1 MVQPLSTRLN
11 VRLSRTFDME
21 AFGMLS
27 LDDMQAVCILLVQ
40 NTEAHLNLFQELSLH
55 MHLTFNVELTMP
67 DGYS

>member
-1 MVQPLSTRLN
+1 
-11 VRLSRTFDME
+11 
-21 AFGMLS
+21 MLS